1 MSKHM
6 TAFLGLGANL
16 GDPKAQLQ
24 QALKLLHH
32 SQGVSVKRISSLYET
47 SPVGYE
53 DQPNFY
59 NLVAQIDTTLPPS
72 ELLHTTQKIEQ
83 RLHRVR
89 KQRFGPRTIDVDIL
103 LYGDR
108 VIATPD
114 LTIPHPRLLERAFV
128 LIPLHELTGELIIAT
143 GQSISEAI
151 AALPK
156 EQAIKKV

>member
-6 TAFLGLGANL
+6 TAYIGLGANI

-32 SQGVSVKRISSLYET
+32 SQGVSVRRVSSLYET
-47 SPVGYE
+47 SPVGYD
-53 DQPNFY
+53 DQPNFL
-59 NLVAQIDTTLPPS
+59 NVVAEIDTTLPPL
-72 ELLHTTQKIEQ
+72 ELLHTAQKIEQ

-103 LYGDR
+103 LYGER
-108 VIATPD
+108 IIATPE
-114 LTIPHPRLLERAFV
+114 LTVPHPRLLERAFV
-128 LIPLHELTGELIIAT
+128 LIPLYELTGELIIAT

-151 AALPK
+151 AALP
-156 EQAIKKV
+156 EDQTIKKV